1 MMMPF
6 SSCFLLSLCLIMFYS
21 CRLTAAAT
29 LAVSLAK
36 RDDPDPIRCYSG
48 NLDTTRYLPET
59 YFLGFPTRFQVCTS
73 KSGYDRNLGCQCRG
87 KELRCGWSPT
97 VQIQWLVAAC
107 MEACSCGIGTII
119 NRSKYTGNIIV
130 PKDIAARVGFVNS
143 YVTPTDHSVGGGASH
158 SVNPNPSQQ
167 YECAKT
173 CTSVDHGC
181 PLFSAGFCK
190 CYAPPATAEFWHTG
204 NCGLVPHIGFPV
216 HTGSHGRRSY
226 NLDLAQQRHSY
237 YLNATAHFASPNG
250 ATALPGPPPELHVQL
265 ASGMLP
271 SPCNSSYV
279 SFACGDSPDGIV
291 HEPPENWLGALL
303 PEGAKELP
311 PVPKEF
317 LKIRKL

>member
-1 MMMPF
+1 
-6 SSCFLLSLCLIMFYS
+6 MFYS

-36 RDDPDPIRCYSG
+36 RDEYPILC
-48 NLDTTRYLPET
+48 DAVLPF
-59 YFLGFPTRFQVCTS
+59 YILASLPPFPSLAHMCTS
-73 KSGYDRNLGCQCRG
+73 RLAFRRNMGCECVIG
-87 KELRCGWSPT
+87 GELRCGHTSLPD
-97 VQIQWLVAAC
+97 IQYLVAYC
-107 MEACSCGIGTII
+107 LLHCTCGVGTKR
-119 NRSKYTGNIIV
+119 NFQVYTKDLDY
-130 PKDIAARVGFVNS
+130 PKDITSSSGNPRLTSSGE
-143 YVTPTDHSVGGGASH
+143 SVEGGASY
-158 SVNPNPSQQ
+158 SGNPNHSQQ

-181 PLFSAGFCK
+181 PLLSTGFCK

-204 NCGLVPHIGFPV
+204 NCGLVQHIGFPV
-216 HTGSHGRRSY
+216 QTGPHGRRSY

-250 ATALPGPPPELHVQL
+250 ATALPGPPPELHAQL

-271 SPCNSSYV
+271 SPCNTSYV

>member
-1 MMMPF
+1 
-6 SSCFLLSLCLIMFYS
+6 MFYS

-36 RDDPDPIRCYSG
+36 RADDFDAILCPALLPASIPAG
-48 NLDTTRYLPET
+48 LPE
-59 YFLGFPTRFQVCTS
+59 FPSLTDLCTLRM
-73 KSGYDRNLGCQCRG
+73 GHPGNMACACGPG
-87 KELRCGWSPT
+87 KGLRCGYTLLPR
-97 VQIQWLVAAC
+97 IQLLIAYCLTHCTCGAGTKRYHQEYTKAVRFPGVVSAASAGLRFNPFDGSVVG
-107 MEACSCGIGTII
+107 EES
-119 NRSKYTGNIIV
+119 STG
-130 PKDIAARVGFVNS
+130 
-143 YVTPTDHSVGGGASH
+143 SH
-158 SVNPNPSQQ
+158 KPSQQ
-167 YECAKT
+167 YMCAKT

-181 PLFSAGFCK
+181 PMFSTGFCK

-204 NCGLVPHIGFPV
+204 NCGLVQHIGFPV
-216 HTGSHGRRSY
+216 QTGPHGRRSY

-237 YLNATAHFASPNG
+237 YLNATSHFASPNG
-250 ATALPGPPPELHVQL
+250 ATALPGPSPELHAQL

-271 SPCNSSYV
+271 SPCNASYV

>member
-1 MMMPF
+1 MGCMCARGRVLRCGH
-6 SSCFLLSLCLIMFYS
+6 SSRPDIQFLIAHCLSLCICGIETTRISSEYTEELDDPKEV
-21 CRLTAAAT
+21 TAA
-29 LAVSLAK
+29 
-36 RDDPDPIRCYSG
+36 SG
-48 NLDTTRYLPET
+48 NPRLIP
-59 YFLGFPTRFQVCTS
+59 
-73 KSGYDRNLGCQCRG
+73 SGNSVEEGASY
-87 KELRCGWSPT
+87 S
-97 VQIQWLVAAC
+97 
-107 MEACSCGIGTII
+107 
-119 NRSKYTGNIIV
+119 
-130 PKDIAARVGFVNS
+130 VNS
-143 YVTPTDHSVGGGASH
+143 
-158 SVNPNPSQQ
+158 NPSQQ
-167 YECAKT
+167 YQCAKT

-204 NCGLVPHIGFPV
+204 NCGLVQHIGFPV

-250 ATALPGPPPELHVQL
+250 AIAPPGPSPELHAQL

-271 SPCNSSYV
+271 SPCNASYV

-291 HEPPENWLGALL
+291 HELPENWLGALL

-317 LKIRKL
+317 LKLRKL

>member
-1 MMMPF
+1 
-6 SSCFLLSLCLIMFYS
+6 MFYS
-21 CRLTAAAT
+21 CRLTAAAS

-36 RDDPDPIRCYSG
+36 RDDSDPIQCPSNFPAYIPPGLAPFPSLTHMCASKLRFRRNMECVC
-48 NLDTTRYLPET
+48 
-59 YFLGFPTRFQVCTS
+59 LGGRQ
-73 KSGYDRNLGCQCRG
+73 
-87 KELRCGWSPT
+87 LRCGRTSRPD
-97 VQIQWLVAAC
+97 IQSVVSYCLNRC
-107 MEACSCGIGTII
+107 TCGFGTRR
-119 NRSKYTGNIIV
+119 NYLKYTEELDD
-130 PKDIAARVGFVNS
+130 PKDVTVASGNPRIIPTGNS
-143 YVTPTDHSVGGGASH
+143 VEEGASY
-158 SVNPNPSQQ
+158 SLKPNPSRQ

-216 HTGSHGRRSY
+216 HTVTGSHGRRSY

-237 YLNATAHFASPNG
+237 YLNATAHFAFPNG

-271 SPCNSSYV
+271 SPCNASYV